1 MDQRRDKSKI
11 ILGCAWVLAFAAYC
25 PMLALSP
32 IVHIVR
38 QELHVS
44 NEAMG
49 ILFSI
54 PVGMLIA
61 VAIPGGWLGD
71 RIGARKT
78 VALGAVVMAAGS
90 LMRGFADTFNLLMA
104 FTVLY
109 GIGYSI
115 MFPNLPKL
123 MSIWFPPEKVGV
135 ATGVYGTGITV
146 GSTLALALTLPVVFP
161 LFHTIQGTLF
171 FWGVPAG
178 IAAIL
183 WLALSADP
191 PVPVPGPGDARDAK
205 GRTDPNPTLWKNKN
219 LWIIALLLF
228 LNDVHFYVWSAW
240 APSLLTMKGASPDL
254 AAFIASSR
262 CWASLPAMFLMPWAS
277 HKLGLRK
284 PFMWGSALLLMV
296 ATWVTLY
303 MPAQWGWPL
312 MAVVGVTTSGTFA
325 MILALPIEMLPRN
338 AVGTA
343 SGAIFSIGYIGGLV
357 GPWLTGKVADATGT
371 FDLALVGLVVIAAL
385 WAVVGFLMPETGRK
399 PQTPP

>member
-1 MDQRRDKSKI
+1 MHQVRDRSKI
-11 ILGCAWVLAFAAYC
+11 ILGCAWVLAFGAYC

-49 ILFSI
+49 ILFSV

-71 RIGARKT
+71 TIGARKA

-90 LMRGFADTFNLLMA
+90 LMRGFAETFNLLMA
-104 FTVLY
+104 FTVFY

-123 MSIWFPPEKVGV
+123 MSIWFPPEKVGM
-135 ATGVYGTGITV
+135 ATGCYATGITI
-146 GSTLALALTLPVVFP
+146 GSTAALALTLPVVFP
-161 LFHTIQGTLF
+161 LFHTIQGTFF
-171 FWGVPAG
+171 FWGLPAG

-183 WLALSADP
+183 WLALSTDP
-191 PVPVPGPGDARDAK
+191 PAPVHRSGDGRDAK
-205 GRTDPNPTLWKNKN
+205 AGLGQGPALWKNKN
-219 LWIIALLLF
+219 LWILALLLF
-228 LNDVHFYVWSAW
+228 FNDVHFYAWSAW
-240 APSLLTMKGASPDL
+240 TPSLLTMKGAPPDL

-296 ATWVTLY
+296 ATWITLY
-303 MPAQWGWPL
+303 MPYQWGWAL
-312 MAVVGVTTSGTFA
+312 MAVVGIATSGTFA
-325 MILALPIEMLPRN
+325 MLLALPIEMLPRN

-343 SGAIFSIGYIGGLV
+343 SGAILSIGYIGGLV
-357 GPWLTGKVADATGT
+357 GPWLTGKVVDETGN
-371 FDLALVGLVVIAAL
+371 FDRALIGLTVIAAL
-385 WAVVGFLMPETGRK
+385 WMVLGFLMPEAGRK
-399 PQTPP
+399 P

>member
-1 MDQRRDKSKI
+1 MHQVRDRSKI
-11 ILGCAWVLAFAAYC
+11 ILGCAWVLAFGAYC

-38 QELHVS
+38 QELHIS

-49 ILFSI
+49 ILFSV

-71 RIGARKT
+71 TIGARKA
-78 VALGAVVMAAGS
+78 VALGAVVMAVGS
-90 LMRGFADTFNLLMA
+90 LMRGFAETFNLLMA
-104 FTVLY
+104 FTVFY

-123 MSIWFPPEKVGV
+123 MSIWFPPEKVGM
-135 ATGVYGTGITV
+135 ATGCYATGITI
-146 GSTLALALTLPVVFP
+146 GSTAALALTLPVVFP
-161 LFHTIQGTLF
+161 LFHTIQGTFF
-171 FWGVPAG
+171 FWGLPAG

-183 WLALSADP
+183 WLALSTDP
-191 PVPVPGPGDARDAK
+191 PAPVHSSGDAREAK
-205 GRTDPNPTLWKNKN
+205 GALGQGPALWKNKN
-219 LWIIALLLF
+219 LWILALLLF
-228 LNDVHFYVWSAW
+228 FNDVHFYAWSAW
-240 APSLLTMKGASPDL
+240 TPSLLTMKGAPPDL

-296 ATWVTLY
+296 ATWITLY
-303 MPAQWGWPL
+303 MPYQWGWAL
-312 MAVVGVTTSGTFA
+312 MAVVGIATSGTFA
-325 MILALPIEMLPRN
+325 MLLALPIEMLPRN

-343 SGAIFSIGYIGGLV
+343 SGAILSIGYIGGLV
-357 GPWLTGKVADATGT
+357 GPWLTGKVVDATGN
-371 FDLALVGLVVIAAL
+371 FDRALIGLAVIAAL
-385 WAVVGFLMPETGRK
+385 WMVLGFLMPEAGRK
-399 PQTPP
+399 R

>member
-1 MDQRRDKSKI
+1 MHQVRDRSKI
-11 ILGCAWVLAFAAYC
+11 ILGCAWVLAFGAYC

-49 ILFSI
+49 ILFSV

-71 RIGARKT
+71 TIGARKA

-90 LMRGFADTFNLLMA
+90 LMRGLAETFNLLMA
-104 FTVLY
+104 FTVFY

-123 MSIWFPPEKVGV
+123 MSIWFPPEKVGM
-135 ATGVYGTGITV
+135 ATGCYATGITI
-146 GSTLALALTLPVVFP
+146 GSTAALALTLPVILP
-161 LFHTIQGTLF
+161 LFHTIQGTFF

-178 IAAIL
+178 IGAIL
-183 WLALSADP
+183 WLALSTDP
-191 PVPVPGPGDARDAK
+191 PAPVHSSGDGRDAK
-205 GRTDPNPTLWKNKN
+205 AGLGQAPALWKNRN
-219 LWIIALLLF
+219 LWILALLLF
-228 LNDVHFYVWSAW
+228 FNDVHFYAWSAW
-240 APSLLTMKGASPDL
+240 TPSLLTMKGAPPDL

-296 ATWVTLY
+296 ATWITLY
-303 MPAQWGWPL
+303 MPYQWGWAL
-312 MAVVGVTTSGTFA
+312 MAVVGIATSGTFA
-325 MILALPIEMLPRN
+325 MLLALPIEMLPRN

-343 SGAIFSIGYIGGLV
+343 SGAILSIGYIGGLV
-357 GPWLTGKVADATGT
+357 GPWLTGKVVDATGN
-371 FDLALVGLVVIAAL
+371 FDRAFIGLAVIAAL
-385 WAVVGFLMPETGRK
+385 WMVLGFLMPEAGRK
-399 PQTPP
+399 R

>member
-1 MDQRRDKSKI
+1 MDQHRDKSKI
-11 ILGCAWVLAFAAYC
+11 VLGCAWVLAFAAYA
-25 PMLALSP
+25 PLLALSP
-32 IVHIVR
+32 IIHIVR
-38 QELHVS
+38 QELHVT

-49 ILFSI
+49 ILFSA
-54 PVGMLIA
+54 PVGILIV

-71 RIGARKT
+71 RIGPRKT
-78 VALGAVVMAAGS
+78 VALGAIVMALGS
-90 LMRGFADTFNLLMA
+90 MMRGFAHTFNLLMA

-115 MFPNLPKL
+115 VFPNLPKL

-161 LFHTIQGTLF
+161 LFHTIQGTFF

-178 IAAIL
+178 IGAIL

-191 PVPVPGPGDARDAK
+191 PVRTGPSDARHAK
-205 GRTDPNPTLWKNKN
+205 DRTDPGHRLWKNKN

-240 APSLLTMKGASPDL
+240 TPSLLMMKGASPDL

-262 CWASLPAMFLMPWAS
+262 CWASLPAMFLVPWAS
-277 HKLGLRK
+277 HKVGLKK

-296 ATWVTLY
+296 ATWITLY
-303 MPAQWGWPL
+303 MPAQWGWTL

-343 SGAIFSIGYIGGLV
+343 SGAVLSIGYIGGLV
-357 GPWLTGKVADATGT
+357 GPWLTGKVVDATGT
-371 FDLALVGLVVIAAL
+371 FDLALVGLVVVAAL
-385 WAVVGFLMPETGRK
+385 WAVVGFLMPEAGRR
-399 PQTPP
+399 PQRN